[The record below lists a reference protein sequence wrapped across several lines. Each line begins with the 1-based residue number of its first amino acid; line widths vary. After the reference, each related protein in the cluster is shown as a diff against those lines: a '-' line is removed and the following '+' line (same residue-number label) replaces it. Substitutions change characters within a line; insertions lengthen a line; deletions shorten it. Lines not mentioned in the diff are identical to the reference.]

1 MLLVIDSGN
10 TNTVFAV
17 FDSDA
22 CVGEWRA
29 ATDVKRTADEYGVW
43 LMQLFQSRSID
54 PTLLNHSIIASVVPE
69 TLFSL
74 TELCKKYFQSDP
86 LIVGDHGVNL
96 GIDVKVD
103 DPRQVG
109 ADRLVNAVA
118 AHQKYEGPLIIVDFG
133 TATTFD
139 LIDSSGSYLG
149 GVIAPGINLSLEAL
163 DLAAAKLPR
172 INVKRPI
179 SVIGRDTVS
188 AMQSGVYWGYVG
200 LIEGIIARMSE
211 EFGDKPRVI
220 ATGGLAPLFA
230 EATNVIEAIDLDLTI
245 RGLKYISFLNRGS

>member
-17 FDSDA
+17 FDSDD
-22 CVGEWRA
+22 CIGEWRA

-43 LMQLFQSRSID
+43 LMQLLQSRSVAASSLD
-54 PTLLNHSIIASVVPE
+54 QTIISSVVPE

-74 TELCKKYFQSDP
+74 TELCKKYFQSEP
-86 LIVGDHGVNL
+86 LIVGDEGVKI

-118 AHQKYEGPLIIVDFG
+118 AHQKYKGPLIIVDFG

-149 GVIAPGINLSLEAL
+149 GVISPGINLSLEAL

-172 INVKRPI
+172 IYVRRPTT
-179 SVIGRDTVS
+179 VIGCDTVS

-200 LIEGIIARMSE
+200 LIEGLIARMSE
-211 EFGDKPRVI
+211 EFGDKPKVI

-230 EATNVIEAIDLDLTI
+230 KATNVIEAIDLDLTT
-245 RGLKYISFLNRGS
+245 RGLRYISFLNRGS

>member
-1 MLLVIDSGN
+1 M
-10 TNTVFAV
+10 
-17 FDSDA
+17 
-22 CVGEWRA
+22 
-29 ATDVKRTADEYGVW
+29 
-43 LMQLFQSRSID
+43 
-54 PTLLNHSIIASVVPE
+54 
-69 TLFSL
+69 
-74 TELCKKYFQSDP
+74 
-86 LIVGDHGVNL
+86 
-96 GIDVKVD
+96 D

-118 AHQKYEGPLIIVDFG
+118 AHEKYTGPLIIVDFG

-149 GVIAPGINLSLEAL
+149 GVISPGINLSLEAL

-172 INVKRPI
+172 INVKRPT

-200 LIEGIIARMSE
+200 LIEGLIARMSE
-211 EFGDKPRVI
+211 EFGDKPKVI

-230 EATNVIEAIDLDLTI
+230 EATNVIEAIDLDLTT
-245 RGLKYISFLNRGS
+245 RGLRYISFLNRGS